1 MKPTTAT
8 TAQVVSSDKEAVTP
22 QAQGAPIDGQQVV
35 GSEERVEYRDQDGN
49 LLDAD
54 EVAQLMEEGLASFST
69 KYETE
74 TKLVDQFG
82 NIIPDSE
89 KSLYESGSAAAKPES
104 VAPEHPDVEGQN
116 PDTKGATNANS
127 KPAAAEIVAEPAAN
141 EAEKSPEAEPESD
154 SVEATASE
162 ATK

>member
-1 MKPTTAT
+1 M
-8 TAQVVSSDKEAVTP
+8 SSEQEAVTA
-22 QAQGAPIDGQQVV
+22 QAQAAPIDGQQVI

-49 LLDAD
+49 LLNED
-54 EVAQLMEEGLASFST
+54 EVAQLMAEGLASFST

-82 NIIPDSE
+82 NIIPESE
-89 KSLYESGSAAAKPES
+89 RGQYESKSGAAKPES

-116 PDTKGATNANS
+116 PDTKGATEGNS
-127 KPAAAEIVAEPAAN
+127 KPAAVEIPAQPAAN